1 LFSEDR
7 RLGCLSLTN
16 KAMKIISKKFI
27 LGFIAGL
34 ILAWIMIGFYCRSDI
49 TKYEYIPG
57 PEESIYKVDK
67 ATGDVFWIREGVV
80 TKVER
85 TYGKN

>member
-1 LFSEDR
+1 LFSEER

-16 KAMKIISKKFI
+16 KAMKIINKKFI

-34 ILAWIMIGFYCRSDI
+34 ILAWVLIGFYCRSNI
-49 TKYEYIPG
+49 AKYEYIPG
-57 PEESIYKVDK
+57 PKESIYKVDK
-67 ATGDVFWIREGVV
+67 ATGDVFWIRGGVV
-80 TKVER
+80 TKVES